1 MLEADL
7 INYLAELGC
16 DVSGTAYLS
25 EDDHDDEDAMSD
37 GDVVEFRA
45 NN

>member
-7 INYLAELGC
+7 IRCLSKLGC
-16 DVSGTAYLS
+16 DVFGTAFLA
-25 EDDHDDEDAMSD
+25 EDNEEEDAMSD
-37 GDVVEFRA
+37 GDGAEFRS